1 MPSKLSS
8 LKQRIRRSRP
18 QTSDNQLQTR
28 KHYLR
33 TSIISFADRFWPGNT
48 TVISRPTSHIDPPDD
63 IAMNAIQMSLA
74 VLVTGSSLASK
85 LPFISPIA
93 GLLLQ
98 ALTMRDARV
107 PYNSSDNILT
117 SASAGS
123 KPIQRGVQNSDPQTR
138 QNCEDY
144 CQPV

>member
-1 MPSKLSS
+1 MSFKPFSRK
-8 LKQRIRRSRP
+8 KRRRRSRP
-18 QTSDNQLQTR
+18 VTATSDDQPQTR
-28 KHYLR
+28 KHYLG
-33 TSIISFADRFWPGNT
+33 TTTISYTDCFWPGDA
-48 TVISRPTSHIDPPDD
+48 TVFLHPASHIDPPDD

-107 PYNSSDNILT
+107 PYISSDNVLM
-117 SASAGS
+117 SASSGS
-123 KPIQRGVQNSDPQTR
+123 EAI
-138 QNCEDY
+138 
-144 CQPV
+144 